1 VTETTPTGTTFT
13 TPSDLEV
20 GMSRTFNA
28 PLALVWAAYT
38 DPRHVANWWG
48 QRGSTTIVDKMDV
61 RPGGAWRYVQQT
73 PTGEEYAFRGEYREI
88 MPLEKLVSTF
98 EFEGMPG
105 HIVVDSATFA
115 EADGQ
120 TTITVISTFA
130 SKEDRDGMLQSGMTE
145 GANESWDRLEEL
157 LATL

>member
-1 VTETTPTGTTFT
+1 MSETTSSGTTFT

-38 DPRHVANWWG
+38 EPQHVAQWWG
-48 QRGSTTIVDKMDV
+48 QRGSTTIVDKQEL
-61 RPGGAWRYVQQT
+61 RPGGEWRFVQRT
-73 PTGEEYAFRGEYREI
+73 AEGEEYGFRGEYREI
-88 MPLEKLVSTF
+88 VPREKLVSTF

-115 EADGQ
+115 EQDGK
-120 TTITVISTFA
+120 TTVTVISTFA

>member
-1 VTETTPTGTTFT
+1 MTETTPTGTTFT

-38 DPRHVANWWG
+38 ESQHVAQWWG
-48 QRGSTTIVDKMDV
+48 QRGSTTIVDKLDL
-61 RPGGAWRYVQQT
+61 RPGGEWRFVQRT
-73 PTGEEYAFRGEYREI
+73 PDGTEYGFRGEYREI
-88 MPLEKLVSTF
+88 VPRERLVSTF

-105 HIVVDSATFA
+105 HIVVDNATFA
-115 EADGQ
+115 EQDGK
-120 TTITVISTFA
+120 TIVDVISTFA

>member
-1 VTETTPTGTTFT
+1 MLETTPAGTTFT

-38 DPRHVANWWG
+38 EPQHVANWWG
-48 QRGSTTIVDKMDV
+48 QRGSTTIVDTLDL
-61 RPGGAWRYVQQT
+61 RPGGAWRFVQRT
-73 PTGEEYAFRGEYREI
+73 AKGEEYGFRGEYREVV
-88 MPLEKLVSTF
+88 PREKLVSTF

-115 EADGQ
+115 ERDGK
-120 TTITVISTFA
+120 TTVTVVSTFA
-130 SKEDRDGMLQSGMTE
+130 SKEDRDGMLASGMTE